1 MGATFTSH
9 SFVSETEWR
18 TKYGKY
24 KSQFRSGVELCAYW
38 WQWVFDSDYEVD
50 ILKKNKNKTHR
61 NQSILDEEDDI
72 PLNTLMQEP
81 INQSDVITEISQDPR
96 ANNEQE
102 IVPI

>member
-1 MGATFTSH
+1 MRRGTLRLLMT
-9 SFVSETEWR
+9 VSLKNHTLDEAWNFALTDGSE
-18 TKYGKY
+18 
-24 KSQFRSGVELCAYW
+24 FEELG
-38 WQWVFDSDYEVD
+38 FDSDYEDD
-50 ILKKNKNKTHR
+50 ILKKNKNKNHR